1 MNRINY
7 KGKVYENSSGL
18 SLNTIASMEIYTF
31 RYFPKD
37 KIIVNDEL
45 TMQAYDCRAVY
56 EDMPGSFIDDFV
68 SEEYREQYAQMYA
81 DIDAGVKKVS
91 LAFSNKKDDR
101 VCKVTMVPEKYD
113 EDGNLEAAVGVIED
127 ITYVFYKELENQKR
141 FESLNRELQRSLEEQ
156 QVISHALRDAYDAA
170 QAANNAKTE
179 FLSNMSHD
187 IRTPLNAIIGMT
199 AIAGTHV
206 DDSERVQDCLKKIT
220 VSSKHLLALI
230 NEVLDMSK
238 IESGKVD
245 MTEENFNFSDL
256 IDNLLT
262 MAKEQIKQH
271 NHNLEIIIKGVEHEQ
286 VIGDSLRI
294 QQVFVNLLSN
304 ALKYTPDGGNIKIA
318 IAERPAKQPKLAC
331 YEVVFED
338 NGIGM
343 SKEFQEKIFEPFA
356 RAKDERVEEIQ
367 GTGLGMAISRNI
379 VNMMGGNIEVES
391 EVNKGT
397 KFTVT
402 FFLKLQDVDEINY
415 DEFIDLP
422 VLVVDDDEISMES
435 ACDMLNELGMD
446 SEGVLSGREAVGR
459 IVERHKKKEDY
470 FAAILDWKMP
480 DMDGLAT
487 TRAIRNAIGE
497 DVLIIIISAYD
508 WSDIEQEARLAGANA
523 FISKPL
529 FKSRLEHLFRKLVGK
544 ENEPSEDTPLKQ
556 LESIDLSGKRA
567 LLAEDNDL
575 NAEIATNILEVTG
588 IDIDV
593 AKDGVKAIDMVRE
606 NVDNMY
612 DIILMDIQMP
622 KMNGYDAA
630 NAIRSMDA
638 EVCRKVPIIAMTANA
653 FAQDVQAAISSGMNE
668 HIAKPLDIKALADVL
683 KRWVV

>member
-7 KGKVYENSSGL
+7 KGKEYEISSGL
-18 SLNTIASMEIYTF
+18 SLKTIASMEFYTF

-56 EDMPGSFIDDFV
+56 EDMPGSFIDEFV

-81 DIDAGVKKVS
+81 DIDAGAKKAS
-91 LAFSNKKDDR
+91 LAFSNKKDER

-113 EDGNLEAAVGVIED
+113 EDGNLEIVVGVIED
-127 ITYVFYKELENQKR
+127 ITYVFNREMENQKR
-141 FESLNRELQRSLEEQ
+141 FEKLNQELQRSLDEQ
-156 QVISHALRDAYDAA
+156 QVISHALRDAYNSAK
-170 QAANNAKTE
+170 AANNAKTE

-245 MTEENFNFSDL
+245 MSEEEFNFSDL
-256 IDNLLT
+256 VDNLLT
-262 MAKEQIKQH
+262 MAKEQINEH
-271 NHNLEIIIKGVEHEQ
+271 NHTLEVVIKNVEHEE

-294 QQVFVNLLSN
+294 QQVFVNFLSN
-304 ALKYTPDGGNIKIA
+304 ALKYTPDGGNIRIF
-318 IAERPAKQPKLAC
+318 ISERPAKQPKLAC
-331 YEVVFED
+331 YEVIFQD

-343 SKEFQEKIFEPFA
+343 SEEFQKKIFEPFTRA
-356 RAKDERVEEIQ
+356 RDERIESVQ
-367 GTGLGMAISRNI
+367 GTGLGMAISKNI
-379 VNMMGGNIEVES
+379 INMMGGNIEVES
-391 EVNKGT
+391 KINEGT
-397 KFTVT
+397 KFTIT
-402 FFLKLQDVDEINY
+402 FFLKLQDVEAVNY

-435 ACDMLNELGMD
+435 ACEMLTELGMD
-446 SEGVLSGREAVGR
+446 SEGVLSGAEAVEK
-459 IVERHKKKEDY
+459 IVEKHKKNEDY
-470 FAAILDWKMP
+470 FAAILDWRMP

-487 TRAIRNAIGE
+487 TKAIRKAIGE

-529 FKSRLEHLFRKLVGK
+529 FKSRLEHLFRRLVGG
-544 ENEPSEDTPLKQ
+544 ESPVAEEAPLKS
-556 LESIDLSGKRA
+556 LESINLSGRRA
-567 LLAEDNDL
+567 LLAEDNAL
-575 NAEIATNILEVTG
+575 NAEIATSILGVTG
-588 IDIDV
+588 ISIDV
-593 AKDGVKAIDMVRE
+593 ARDGVKAIDMVRE
-606 NVDNMY
+606 NIDNMY

-622 KMNGYDAA
+622 RMNGYDAA
-630 NAIRSMDA
+630 TAIRSMDA
-638 EVCRKVPIIAMTANA
+638 EVCRRVPIIAMTANA
-653 FAQDVQAAISSGMNE
+653 FAQDVQVALSSGMNE

-683 KRWVV
+683 RRWIV